1 MPATRSAAHSSGV
14 VGVGDGV
21 GDGLAAAAVGL
32 EPGDAGAAHPVSAA
46 APTRARA
53 ARVDGRLRRTRR
65 VYAAGLRPHPG
76 RRGRTEGMDDE
87 HDRAILRRHAA
98 DGTLMAG
105 GAAAI
110 LLQLAD
116 PRIAAGVARHSA
128 FRERPLDRLDGT
140 HQYLTALVFGDDRDI
155 RHVVRVVNARHA
167 RVRGT
172 EPWAYD
178 ARESDAQRWV
188 AATILAVA
196 LELEERLIRRPLD
209 PDTADALV
217 RGYAP
222 IAARLQGADAGWP
235 ASREEFDAWWAG
247 RLSALDVGGRSRP
260 PRRAG
265 AARVAPPPHAGR
277 PPGHGRAAPPGNP

>member
-1 MPATRSAAHSSGV
+1 
-14 VGVGDGV
+14 
-21 GDGLAAAAVGL
+21 
-32 EPGDAGAAHPVSAA
+32 
-46 APTRARA
+46 
-53 ARVDGRLRRTRR
+53 
-65 VYAAGLRPHPG
+65 
-76 RRGRTEGMDDE
+76 MDDE

-116 PRIAAGVARHSA
+116 PRIAAGVARHSS

-172 EPWAYD
+172 EPRAYD

-196 LELEERLIRRPLD
+196 LHLEERLIRRRLD
-209 PDTADALV
+209 PATADALV

-247 RLSALDVGGRSRP
+247 RLSALDVGDDARAVARDLLAARGLPASLRLLMPAVRLVTAALLPPEIRDAYGFRWTPRAQRAADAWFRWLRIARRIVPARLRALPTRTSLRRLRRRSRYAGNE
-260 PRRAG
+260 PR
-265 AARVAPPPHAGR
+265 GR
-277 PPGHGRAAPPGNP
+277 G